1 MNILD
6 FTLGA
11 ITLAVGIIAK
21 PYIDIVVMRLKRLF
35 TQKKHTIEQHNL
47 EVIVERMNELEKRL
61 EARYYDA
68 ELWEAVE
75 DLGQQINN
83 VAEVK
88 YRRETNRKNN
98 IRREVRDYLKELRS
112 DK

>member
-11 ITLAVGIIAK
+11 ITLAIGLIAK
-21 PYIDIVVMRLKRLF
+21 PYIDALVTRIKRLF
-35 TQKKHTIEQHNL
+35 TAKKSQQTDTN
-47 EVIVERMNELEKRL
+47 VEYLLCK
-61 EARYYDA
+61 
-68 ELWEAVE
+68 VE
-75 DLGQQINN
+75 DLEEQINN
-83 VAEVK
+83 IAEAK
-88 YRRETNRKNN
+88 YVRERNRKNN